1 MGHNNTIPNG
11 HPDKERVS
19 NTPKKHPGGGYAEK
33 CFGGTVA
40 ERKRCGAKIIP
51 HMLRN
56 GVVEKGAQEVVS
68 TASYWAGI

>member
-1 MGHNNTIPNG
+1 MVTQTKN
-11 HPDKERVS
+11 EYR
-19 NTPKKHPGGGYAEK
+19 TPQKKHPGGGYAEK